1 MIFVCF
7 WSFFA
12 FAVRTVQLRKRGLP
26 AVPVWLFG
34 INSSFIEYL
43 CYPEQLTEA
52 GRRARKK
59 CFASGIGFILF
70 VGVYLVTGGKVSS
83 N

>member
-7 WSFFA
+7 WAFLA
-12 FAVRTVQLRKRGLP
+12 FAVRTVQLRKPGLP
-26 AVPVWLFG
+26 LFPVPLWG
-34 INSSFIEYL
+34 MSTFIEYL
-43 CYPEQLTEA
+43 GYPDQLTEA

-59 CFASGIGFILF
+59 CFVFGLGLIFF
-70 VGVYLVTGGKVSS
+70 VGIYLLTGSINS